1 MGITVGFLISTST
14 EALSPQIQQML
25 PASEAGA
32 TGSSLPLT
40 FTCTCVMAAAMSNTG
55 IVITLQEQTPG
66 TCKRAKAP
74 AVS

>member
-32 TGSSLPLT
+32 MGSSLPLT
-40 FTCTCVMAAAMSNTG
+40 FTCTCVTAAALTDR
-55 IVITLQEQTPG
+55 IVSTLQDQIPG
-66 TCKRAKAP
+66 ACKSRQLK
-74 AVS
+74 